1 MMVTQILGMD
11 ATDIAEL
18 KPIMRVRGLWDTQN
32 AMVLVIPVSRRAARA
47 PGPAAPSKNA
57 TMAI

>member
-18 KPIMRVRGLWDTQN
+18 KPIMRVRGLWGSN
-32 AMVLVIPVSRRAARA
+32 IPPGKLGCFVRGRGDPLPPISANLEAR
-47 PGPAAPSKNA
+47 
-57 TMAI
+57 